1 MILVVHRWLWV
12 LGATLVGKKTHN
24 KGVTMNSNDGVW
36 KQELVNT
43 CGKKRIYTAF
53 LEAKLVRRFIAHAPL
68 ESSTGPEPI

>member
-1 MILVVHRWLWV
+1 MAMGFRCNTC
-12 LGATLVGKKTHN
+12 GEKTHN